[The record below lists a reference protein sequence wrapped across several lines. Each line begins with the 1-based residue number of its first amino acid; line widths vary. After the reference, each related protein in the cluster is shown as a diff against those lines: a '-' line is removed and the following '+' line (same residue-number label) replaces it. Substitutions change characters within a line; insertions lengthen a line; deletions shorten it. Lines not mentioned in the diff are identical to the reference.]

1 MKAMKTFAALLA
13 LAFSLAGC
21 GAVDGDPVRPA
32 PGSAGQGSSTAAS
45 GADSAEPEQLAALR
59 QLAGENGDLAGVLYL
74 GSVPERTT
82 DVHAVLD
89 SLPEQPWQ
97 FVADIP
103 ADRWVT
109 APGGGRELYCIF
121 AVRREDTLFVYEKQ
135 DPAYPAQ
142 LGKELYGRQ
151 GGQPILLLCNGSRE
165 DHRHHGNG
173 LLQHRTPA
181 GLEPAAF
188 RRDRPPCAGGG
199 RRRFFPT
206 PNARRC
212 PLRCAPA
219 GHEKGELMKKLKL
232 LAALL
237 ALTIGLAGC
246 GGSSKGGSP
255 ASSAS
260 KNKLDGDNMTAS
272 STQEQEYEEPED
284 VTYMRLLAGEDEYRA
299 CVLYLGG
306 SYEVTTDVQKVL
318 DSQTDLRDLWGFV
331 YDIPQDHWVVA
342 PDGGC
347 DLYCIFPQD
356 PDATLFVYETS
367 LTDDAENPLQR
378 GKQLYYSEDG
388 QPILL
393 LCNISDIAPNTEVE
407 LYPSTSE
414 ELVFSPFLS
423 GENGHVVEAE
433 GVCDFTIYP
442 EGDDWETDTS
452 PWSLEGNWLETGRD
466 TDEGYFDTDPA
477 DADRMCFLPTDADTE
492 GSQLPL
498 TASYIT
504 PYPEL
509 NVEEADLFYQEGTPE
524 VPFQTNQEWYAT
536 FTGEDGSRYA
546 VTLEDENTLALK
558 FYLEGEESYMSLVST
573 VYFARQEA
581 MG

>member
-1 MKAMKTFAALLA
+1 MK
-13 LAFSLAGC
+13 
-21 GAVDGDPVRPA
+21 
-32 PGSAGQGSSTAAS
+32 
-45 GADSAEPEQLAALR
+45 
-59 QLAGENGDLAGVLYL
+59 N
-74 GSVPERTT
+74 
-82 DVHAVLD
+82 
-89 SLPEQPWQ
+89 
-97 FVADIP
+97 
-103 ADRWVT
+103 
-109 APGGGRELYCIF
+109 
-121 AVRREDTLFVYEKQ
+121 
-135 DPAYPAQ
+135 
-142 LGKELYGRQ
+142 
-151 GGQPILLLCNGSRE
+151 
-165 DHRHHGNG
+165 
-173 LLQHRTPA
+173 
-181 GLEPAAF
+181 
-188 RRDRPPCAGGG
+188 
-199 RRRFFPT
+199 
-206 PNARRC
+206 
-212 PLRCAPA
+212 
-219 GHEKGELMKKLKL
+219 LKL

-237 ALTIGLAGC
+237 ALAIGLAGC
-246 GGSSKGGSP
+246 GNGSSTP
-255 ASSAS
+255 SS
-260 KNKLDGDNMTAS
+260 KPEKMLDGDNMIAS
-272 STQEQEYEEPED
+272 NTQKQEYEEPED

-306 SYEVTTDVQKVL
+306 SYEITTDVQQVL
-318 DSQTDLRDLWGFV
+318 DSQTDLRELWGFV

-393 LCNISDIAPNTEVE
+393 LCNISDIVPNTEVE
-407 LYPSTSE
+407 LYPSTGE

-442 EGDDWETDTS
+442 EGDDWISVAD
-452 PWSLEGNWLETGRD
+452 PWSLEGNWLEFARD

-477 DADRMCFLPTDADTE
+477 DADQMCFLPTDADTE

-509 NVEEADLFYQEGTPE
+509 NVEEAELFYHDGTPE
-524 VPFQTNQEWYAT
+524 VPFQSNQEWYAT

-546 VTLEDENTLALK
+546 VTLEDEDTLALK
-558 FYLEGEESYMSLVST
+558 FYLDGGESYLSLVNT

>member
-1 MKAMKTFAALLA
+1 MKLFAAALA
-13 LAFSLAGC
+13 LTLGLAGC
-21 GAVDGDPVRPA
+21 GPVDGDPIRSGGA
-32 PGSAGQGSSTAAS
+32 AAS
-45 GADSAEPEQLAALR
+45 DSAPRPDAVTVAQLRQQAEQNGSLAA
-59 QLAGENGDLAGVLYL
+59 VLYL
-74 GSVPERTT
+74 GSVPERTA
-82 DVHAVLD
+82 DVDAALD
-89 SLPEQPWQ
+89 SLQEQPWQ

-103 ADRWVT
+103 ADHRVT

-121 AVRREDTLFVYEKQ
+121 AVRSRDTLFLYEKQ
-135 DPAYPAQ
+135 DPQYPHQ
-142 LGKELYGRQ
+142 TGRELYCKQ
-151 GGQPILLLCNGSRE
+151 DGQPILLLCNG
-165 DHRHHGNG
+165 
-173 LLQHRTPA
+173 TPDTPDITA
-181 GLEPAAF
+181 VVY
-188 RRDRPPCAGGG
+188 CTTG
-199 RRRFFPT
+199 R
-206 PNARRC
+206 AS
-212 PLRCAPA
+212 
-219 GHEKGELMKKLKL
+219 
-232 LAALL
+232 
-237 ALTIGLAGC
+237 
-246 GGSSKGGSP
+246 SSKP
-255 ASSAS
+255 E
-260 KNKLDGDNMTAS
+260 KMLDGDNMIAS
-272 STQEQEYEEPED
+272 PSAKQEYTEPED

-306 SYEVTTDVQKVL
+306 SYEITTDVQQVL
-318 DSQTDLRDLWGFV
+318 DSQQGLRELWGFV

-347 DLYCIFPQD
+347 DLYCIFPQEAQ
-356 PDATLFVYETS
+356 ATLFVYETS

-393 LCNISDIAPNTEVE
+393 LCNISDIVPNTEVE
-407 LYPSTSE
+407 LYPTAGE

-442 EGDDWETDTS
+442 EGDDWETTTS
-452 PWSLEGNWLETGRD
+452 PWSLEGNWLETARD
-466 TDEGYFDTDPA
+466 TDEGFSETAPE

-492 GSQLPL
+492 GSQLPF

-546 VTLEDENTLALK
+546 VTLEDEDTLALK
-558 FYLEGEESYMSLVST
+558 VYLDGEESYMSLVNT

>member
-1 MKAMKTFAALLA
+1 MK
-13 LAFSLAGC
+13 
-21 GAVDGDPVRPA
+21 
-32 PGSAGQGSSTAAS
+32 
-45 GADSAEPEQLAALR
+45 
-59 QLAGENGDLAGVLYL
+59 N
-74 GSVPERTT
+74 
-82 DVHAVLD
+82 
-89 SLPEQPWQ
+89 
-97 FVADIP
+97 
-103 ADRWVT
+103 
-109 APGGGRELYCIF
+109 
-121 AVRREDTLFVYEKQ
+121 
-135 DPAYPAQ
+135 
-142 LGKELYGRQ
+142 
-151 GGQPILLLCNGSRE
+151 
-165 DHRHHGNG
+165 
-173 LLQHRTPA
+173 
-181 GLEPAAF
+181 
-188 RRDRPPCAGGG
+188 
-199 RRRFFPT
+199 
-206 PNARRC
+206 
-212 PLRCAPA
+212 
-219 GHEKGELMKKLKL
+219 LKL

-237 ALTIGLAGC
+237 ALAIGLAGC
-246 GGSSKGGSP
+246 GKGGNP

-260 KNKLDGDNMTAS
+260 KNKLDGDGMTAP
-272 STQEQEYEEPED
+272 STQEQDYEEPED

-356 PDATLFVYETS
+356 SDSTLFVYEAT
-367 LTDDAENPLQR
+367 LTDDAEKPLQR

-393 LCNISDIAPNTEVE
+393 LCNISDIVPNTEVE
-407 LYPSTSE
+407 LYPRAGE

-452 PWSLEGNWLETGRD
+452 PWSLEGNWLETARD
-466 TDEGYFDTDPA
+466 TDEGFFETAPA
-477 DADRMCFLPTDADTE
+477 DADAMCFLPTDTETE
-492 GSQLPL
+492 GDQLPL

-509 NVEEADLFYQEGTPE
+509 NVEEADLFYHEGTPE

-558 FYLEGEESYMSLVST
+558 FYLDGEESYMSLGST

>member
-1 MKAMKTFAALLA
+1 MKLFAAALA
-13 LAFSLAGC
+13 LTLGLAGC
-21 GAVDGDPVRPA
+21 GPVDGDPIR
-32 PGSAGQGSSTAAS
+32 S
-45 GADSAEPEQLAALR
+45 GASAPDSVPRQDAVTVAQLR
-59 QLAGENGDLAGVLYL
+59 QQAEQNGSLAVVLYL
-74 GSVPERTT
+74 GSVPERTA
-82 DVHAVLD
+82 DVDAALD
-89 SLPEQPWQ
+89 SLQEQPWQ
-97 FVADIP
+97 FVTDIP
-103 ADRWVT
+103 ADHRVT
-109 APGGGRELYCIF
+109 APGGGRELYCLF
-121 AVRREDTLFVYEKQ
+121 AVSSRDTLFLYEKQ
-135 DPAYPAQ
+135 DPQYPAPDGPGA
-142 LGKELYGRQ
+142 LLRAGRPACAAAVQ
-151 GGQPILLLCNGSRE
+151 RHPGCP
-165 DHRHHGNG
+165 RHHGGG
-173 LLQHRTPA
+173 LLHHRPRA
-181 GLEPAAF
+181 GLVAPAF
-188 RRDRPPCAGGG
+188 CRDRQPGAGGG

-219 GHEKGELMKKLKL
+219 GHEKGELMKNLKL

-246 GGSSKGGSP
+246 GKG
-255 ASSAS
+255 SSAS
-260 KNKLDGDNMTAS
+260 SSKPEKMLDGDNMIAS
-272 STQEQEYEEPED
+272 PSAKQEYTEPED

-306 SYEVTTDVQKVL
+306 SYEITTDVQKVL
-318 DSQTDLRDLWGFV
+318 DSQTDLRELWGFV

-347 DLYCIFPQD
+347 DLYCIFPQEAQ
-356 PDATLFVYETS
+356 ATLFVYETS
-367 LTDDAENPLQR
+367 LTDDAEKPLQR

-393 LCNISDIAPNTEVE
+393 LCNISDIVPNTEVE
-407 LYPSTSE
+407 LYPSTGE

-423 GENGHVVEAE
+423 GENGHVVQAD

-452 PWSLEGNWLETGRD
+452 PWSLEGNWLEIYRD
-466 TDEGYFDTDPA
+466 TDEGVFDTDPA
-477 DADRMCFLPTDADTE
+477 DADRMCFLPTDAETE
-492 GSQLPL
+492 GDQLPL

-509 NVEEADLFYQEGTPE
+509 NVEEADLFYHEGTPE

-536 FTGEDGSRYA
+536 FTAEDGSRYA
-546 VTLEDENTLALK
+546 VTLEDEDTLALK
-558 FYLEGEESYMSLVST
+558 VYLEGQESYLSLVNT

>member
-1 MKAMKTFAALLA
+1 
-13 LAFSLAGC
+13 
-21 GAVDGDPVRPA
+21 
-32 PGSAGQGSSTAAS
+32 
-45 GADSAEPEQLAALR
+45 
-59 QLAGENGDLAGVLYL
+59 
-74 GSVPERTT
+74 
-82 DVHAVLD
+82 
-89 SLPEQPWQ
+89 
-97 FVADIP
+97 
-103 ADRWVT
+103 
-109 APGGGRELYCIF
+109 
-121 AVRREDTLFVYEKQ
+121 
-135 DPAYPAQ
+135 
-142 LGKELYGRQ
+142 
-151 GGQPILLLCNGSRE
+151 
-165 DHRHHGNG
+165 
-173 LLQHRTPA
+173 
-181 GLEPAAF
+181 
-188 RRDRPPCAGGG
+188 
-199 RRRFFPT
+199 
-206 PNARRC
+206 
-212 PLRCAPA
+212 
-219 GHEKGELMKKLKL
+219 MKKLKL

-246 GGSSKGGSP
+246 GGSSKSGSSS

-260 KNKLDGDNMTAS
+260 KNMLDGNGMIAS
-272 STQEQEYEEPED
+272 GAQKQEYEEPED
-284 VTYMRLLAGEDEYRA
+284 VTYMRFLAGEAENQA

-306 SYEVTTDVQKVL
+306 SYEVTTNVQKVL
-318 DSQTDLRDLWGFV
+318 DSQTDLRQLWSFV
-331 YDIPQDHWVVA
+331 YDIPEDHYVVS

-356 PDATLFVYETS
+356 PQATLFVYEVS
-367 LTDDAENPLQR
+367 LTDDAENPLKR

-407 LYPSTSE
+407 LYPTAGE

-423 GENGHVVEAE
+423 GENGHVVETD

-477 DADRMCFLPTDADTE
+477 DADRMCFLPVDGETE
-492 GSQLPL
+492 GNQLPF

-509 NVEEADLFYQEGTPE
+509 NVEEADLFYQQGTPE
-524 VPFQTNQEWYAT
+524 VSFCSNQEWYAT

-546 VTLEDENTLALK
+546 VTLENEDTLALK
-558 FYLEGEESYMSLVST
+558 VYLDGQESYLSLVNT

>member
-1 MKAMKTFAALLA
+1 MK
-13 LAFSLAGC
+13 
-21 GAVDGDPVRPA
+21 R
-32 PGSAGQGSSTAAS
+32 
-45 GADSAEPEQLAALR
+45 
-59 QLAGENGDLAGVLYL
+59 
-74 GSVPERTT
+74 
-82 DVHAVLD
+82 
-89 SLPEQPWQ
+89 
-97 FVADIP
+97 
-103 ADRWVT
+103 
-109 APGGGRELYCIF
+109 
-121 AVRREDTLFVYEKQ
+121 
-135 DPAYPAQ
+135 
-142 LGKELYGRQ
+142 
-151 GGQPILLLCNGSRE
+151 
-165 DHRHHGNG
+165 
-173 LLQHRTPA
+173 
-181 GLEPAAF
+181 
-188 RRDRPPCAGGG
+188 
-199 RRRFFPT
+199 
-206 PNARRC
+206 
-212 PLRCAPA
+212 
-219 GHEKGELMKKLKL
+219 LKL

-246 GGSSKGGSP
+246 GGSSKGGSRP

-272 STQEQEYEEPED
+272 PSAKQEYTEPED

-378 GKQLYYSEDG
+378 GKQLYYSEAG

-407 LYPSTSE
+407 LYPTAGE

-477 DADRMCFLPTDADTE
+477 DADRMCFCPPMPTPRA
-492 GSQLPL
+492 
-498 TASYIT
+498 ASC
-504 PYPEL
+504 PSP
-509 NVEEADLFYQEGTPE
+509 P
-524 VPFQTNQEWYAT
+524 AT
-536 FTGEDGSRYA
+536 SPPTRS
-546 VTLEDENTLALK
+546 
-558 FYLEGEESYMSLVST
+558 
-573 VYFARQEA
+573 
-581 MG
+581 

>member
-1 MKAMKTFAALLA
+1 MK
-13 LAFSLAGC
+13 
-21 GAVDGDPVRPA
+21 
-32 PGSAGQGSSTAAS
+32 
-45 GADSAEPEQLAALR
+45 
-59 QLAGENGDLAGVLYL
+59 N
-74 GSVPERTT
+74 
-82 DVHAVLD
+82 
-89 SLPEQPWQ
+89 
-97 FVADIP
+97 
-103 ADRWVT
+103 
-109 APGGGRELYCIF
+109 
-121 AVRREDTLFVYEKQ
+121 
-135 DPAYPAQ
+135 
-142 LGKELYGRQ
+142 
-151 GGQPILLLCNGSRE
+151 
-165 DHRHHGNG
+165 
-173 LLQHRTPA
+173 
-181 GLEPAAF
+181 
-188 RRDRPPCAGGG
+188 
-199 RRRFFPT
+199 
-206 PNARRC
+206 
-212 PLRCAPA
+212 
-219 GHEKGELMKKLKL
+219 LKL

-237 ALTIGLAGC
+237 ALAIGLAGC
-246 GGSSKGGSP
+246 GNGSSTP
-255 ASSAS
+255 SS
-260 KNKLDGDNMTAS
+260 KPENRLDGDNMIAPN
-272 STQEQEYEEPED
+272 TQKQEYEEPED

-306 SYEVTTDVQKVL
+306 SYEITTDVQKVL
-318 DSQTDLRDLWGFV
+318 DSQQGLRELWGFV

-342 PDGGC
+342 PEGGC
-347 DLYCIFPQD
+347 DLYCIFPQEAQ
-356 PDATLFVYETS
+356 ATLFVYEAT

-393 LCNISDIAPNTEVE
+393 LCNISDIVPNTEVE
-407 LYPSTSE
+407 LYPSTGE

-509 NVEEADLFYQEGTPE
+509 NVEEADLFYQEGTLE

-546 VTLEDENTLALK
+546 VTLEDEDTLALK
-558 FYLEGEESYMSLVST
+558 FYLDGGESYLSLVNT

>member
-1 MKAMKTFAALLA
+1 MK
-13 LAFSLAGC
+13 
-21 GAVDGDPVRPA
+21 
-32 PGSAGQGSSTAAS
+32 
-45 GADSAEPEQLAALR
+45 
-59 QLAGENGDLAGVLYL
+59 N
-74 GSVPERTT
+74 
-82 DVHAVLD
+82 
-89 SLPEQPWQ
+89 
-97 FVADIP
+97 
-103 ADRWVT
+103 
-109 APGGGRELYCIF
+109 
-121 AVRREDTLFVYEKQ
+121 
-135 DPAYPAQ
+135 
-142 LGKELYGRQ
+142 
-151 GGQPILLLCNGSRE
+151 
-165 DHRHHGNG
+165 
-173 LLQHRTPA
+173 
-181 GLEPAAF
+181 
-188 RRDRPPCAGGG
+188 
-199 RRRFFPT
+199 
-206 PNARRC
+206 
-212 PLRCAPA
+212 
-219 GHEKGELMKKLKL
+219 LKL

-237 ALTIGLAGC
+237 ALAIGLAGC
-246 GGSSKGGSP
+246 GKG
-255 ASSAS
+255 SSAS
-260 KNKLDGDNMTAS
+260 SSKPEKMLDGDNMIAS
-272 STQEQEYEEPED
+272 PSAKQEYTEPED

-306 SYEVTTDVQKVL
+306 SYEITTDVQKVL
-318 DSQTDLRDLWGFV
+318 DSQQGLRELWG
-331 YDIPQDHWVVA
+331 
-342 PDGGC
+342 
-347 DLYCIFPQD
+347 
-356 PDATLFVYETS
+356 FVYETS
-367 LTDDAENPLQR
+367 LTDDAEKPLQR

-407 LYPSTSE
+407 LYPSTGE

-452 PWSLEGNWLETGRD
+452 PWSLEGNWLEIYRD
-466 TDEGYFDTDPA
+466 TDEGVFDTAPE

-546 VTLEDENTLALK
+546 VTLEDEDTLALK
-558 FYLEGEESYMSLVST
+558 VYLEGQESYLSLVNT

>member
-1 MKAMKTFAALLA
+1 MK
-13 LAFSLAGC
+13 
-21 GAVDGDPVRPA
+21 
-32 PGSAGQGSSTAAS
+32 
-45 GADSAEPEQLAALR
+45 
-59 QLAGENGDLAGVLYL
+59 N
-74 GSVPERTT
+74 
-82 DVHAVLD
+82 
-89 SLPEQPWQ
+89 
-97 FVADIP
+97 
-103 ADRWVT
+103 
-109 APGGGRELYCIF
+109 
-121 AVRREDTLFVYEKQ
+121 
-135 DPAYPAQ
+135 
-142 LGKELYGRQ
+142 
-151 GGQPILLLCNGSRE
+151 
-165 DHRHHGNG
+165 
-173 LLQHRTPA
+173 
-181 GLEPAAF
+181 
-188 RRDRPPCAGGG
+188 
-199 RRRFFPT
+199 
-206 PNARRC
+206 
-212 PLRCAPA
+212 
-219 GHEKGELMKKLKL
+219 LKL

-246 GGSSKGGSP
+246 GGSSKGGSSS

-260 KNKLDGDNMTAS
+260 KNMLDGNGMIAS
-272 STQEQEYEEPED
+272 GAQKQEYEEPED
-284 VTYMRLLAGEDEYRA
+284 VTYMRFLAGEAESSA

-318 DSQTDLRDLWGFV
+318 DSQTDLRELWSFV
-331 YDIPQDHWVVA
+331 YDIPEDHYVVS

-356 PDATLFVYETS
+356 PQATLFVYEVS
-367 LTDDAENPLQR
+367 LTDDAENPLKR

-407 LYPSTSE
+407 LYPGSGE

-452 PWSLEGNWLETGRD
+452 PWSLEGNWLETARD

-477 DADRMCFLPTDADTE
+477 DADRMCFLPVDGETE
-492 GSQLPL
+492 GDQLPF

-509 NVEEADLFYQEGTPE
+509 NIEEADLFYHEGTPE
-524 VPFQTNQEWYAT
+524 VPFRSNQEWYAT
-536 FTGEDGSRYA
+536 FTGENGSRYA
-546 VTLEDENTLALK
+546 VTLEDEDTLALK
-558 FYLEGEESYMSLVST
+558 CYLEGQESYMSLVNT

>member
-13 LAFSLAGC
+13 LAFS
-21 GAVDGDPVRPA
+21 
-32 PGSAGQGSSTAAS
+32 
-45 GADSAEPEQLAALR
+45 
-59 QLAGENGDLAGVLYL
+59 
-74 GSVPERTT
+74 
-82 DVHAVLD
+82 
-89 SLPEQPWQ
+89 
-97 FVADIP
+97 
-103 ADRWVT
+103 
-109 APGGGRELYCIF
+109 
-121 AVRREDTLFVYEKQ
+121 
-135 DPAYPAQ
+135 
-142 LGKELYGRQ
+142 
-151 GGQPILLLCNGSRE
+151 
-165 DHRHHGNG
+165 
-173 LLQHRTPA
+173 
-181 GLEPAAF
+181 
-188 RRDRPPCAGGG
+188 
-199 RRRFFPT
+199 
-206 PNARRC
+206 
-212 PLRCAPA
+212 
-219 GHEKGELMKKLKL
+219 
-232 LAALL
+232 
-237 ALTIGLAGC
+237 LAGC

-260 KNKLDGDNMTAS
+260 KNKLDGDNMIAS
-272 STQEQEYEEPED
+272 NTQKQEYEEPED
-284 VTYMRLLAGEDEYRA
+284 VMYMRLLAGEDEYRA

-306 SYEVTTDVQKVL
+306 SYEITTDVQKVL
-318 DSQTDLRDLWGFV
+318 DSQTDLRELWGFV

-347 DLYCIFPQD
+347 DLYCIFPQEAQ
-356 PDATLFVYETS
+356 ATLFVYETS

-407 LYPSTSE
+407 LYPSTGE

-452 PWSLEGNWLETGRD
+452 PWSLEGNWLETARD
-466 TDEGYFDTDPA
+466 TDEGFFETAPA
-477 DADRMCFLPTDADTE
+477 DADAMCFLPTDGETE
-492 GSQLPL
+492 GDQLPL

-509 NVEEADLFYQEGTPE
+509 NVEEADLFYHEGTPE

>member
-1 MKAMKTFAALLA
+1 MK
-13 LAFSLAGC
+13 
-21 GAVDGDPVRPA
+21 
-32 PGSAGQGSSTAAS
+32 
-45 GADSAEPEQLAALR
+45 
-59 QLAGENGDLAGVLYL
+59 N
-74 GSVPERTT
+74 
-82 DVHAVLD
+82 
-89 SLPEQPWQ
+89 
-97 FVADIP
+97 
-103 ADRWVT
+103 
-109 APGGGRELYCIF
+109 
-121 AVRREDTLFVYEKQ
+121 
-135 DPAYPAQ
+135 
-142 LGKELYGRQ
+142 
-151 GGQPILLLCNGSRE
+151 
-165 DHRHHGNG
+165 
-173 LLQHRTPA
+173 
-181 GLEPAAF
+181 
-188 RRDRPPCAGGG
+188 
-199 RRRFFPT
+199 
-206 PNARRC
+206 
-212 PLRCAPA
+212 
-219 GHEKGELMKKLKL
+219 LKL

-246 GGSSKGGSP
+246 GGSSKGGSRP

-260 KNKLDGDNMTAS
+260 KNKLDGDGMTAS

-318 DSQTDLRDLWGFV
+318 DSQTDLRDLWSFV

-407 LYPSTSE
+407 LYPSTGE

-442 EGDDWETDTS
+442 EGDDWETTTS
-452 PWSLEGNWLETGRD
+452 PWSLEGNWLETARD
-466 TDEGYFDTDPA
+466 TDEGFFETAPA

-492 GSQLPL
+492 GDQLPL

-524 VPFQTNQEWYAT
+524 VPFRSNQEWYAT
-536 FTGEDGSRYA
+536 FTGTHGDRYA
-546 VTLEDENTLALK
+546 ITLEDEDTLALK
-558 FYLEGEESYMSLVST
+558 VYLDGQPILLLCNISDIAPNTEVELYPSTGEELVFSPFLSGENGHVVEAEGVCDFTIYPEGDDWETTTSPWSLEGNWLETARDTDEGFFETAPADADRMCFLPTDADTEGDQLPLTASYITPYPELNVEEADLFYQEGTPEVPFRSNQEWYATFTGTHGDRYAITLEDEDTLALKVYLDGQESYLSLVNT

>member
-1 MKAMKTFAALLA
+1 MKLFAAALA
-13 LAFSLAGC
+13 LTLGLVGC
-21 GAVDGDPVRPA
+21 GPVDGDPIR
-32 PGSAGQGSSTAAS
+32 S
-45 GADSAEPEQLAALR
+45 GASAPDSVPRQDAVTVAQLR
-59 QLAGENGDLAGVLYL
+59 QQAEQNGSLAGVLYL
-74 GSVPERTT
+74 GSAPERTA
-82 DVHAVLD
+82 DVDAALD
-89 SLPEQPWQ
+89 SLQEQPWQ
-97 FVADIP
+97 FVTDIP
-103 ADRWVT
+103 ADHRVT
-109 APGGGRELYCIF
+109 APGGGRELYCLF
-121 AVRREDTLFVYEKQ
+121 AVSSRDTLFLYEKQ
-135 DPAYPAQ
+135 DPQYPHQ
-142 LGKELYGRQ
+142 TGRELYCKQ
-151 GGQPILLLCNGSRE
+151 DGQPILLLCNGTP
-165 DHRHHGNG
+165 DVPDITAVVYCTTG
-173 LLQHRTPA
+173 RTLDWTPQLSVGA
-181 GLEPAAF
+181 SSPEPVEGV
-188 RRDRPPCAGGG
+188 DD
-199 RRRFFPT
+199 FPQP
-206 PNARRC
+206 PNARHC

-219 GHEKGELMKKLKL
+219 GHEKGELMKRLKL

-246 GGSSKGGSP
+246 GKG
-255 ASSAS
+255 SSAS
-260 KNKLDGDNMTAS
+260 SSKPEKMLDGDNMIAS
-272 STQEQEYEEPED
+272 SSAKQEYTEPED

-306 SYEVTTDVQKVL
+306 SYEITTDVQQVL
-318 DSQTDLRDLWGFV
+318 DSQTDLRELWGFV

-347 DLYCIFPQD
+347 DLYCIFPQEAQ
-356 PDATLFVYETS
+356 ATLFVYETS
-367 LTDDAENPLQR
+367 LTDDAEKPLQR

-393 LCNISDIAPNTEVE
+393 LCNISDIVPNTEVE
-407 LYPSTSE
+407 LYPSTGE

-423 GENGHVVEAE
+423 GENGHVVQAD

-466 TDEGYFDTDPA
+466 TDEGVFDTDPA

-492 GSQLPL
+492 GSQLPF

-524 VPFQTNQEWYAT
+524 VPFRSNQEWYAT
-536 FTGEDGSRYA
+536 FTAEDGSRYA
-546 VTLEDENTLALK
+546 VTLEDEDTLALK
-558 FYLEGEESYMSLVST
+558 VYLEGQESYLSLVNT

>member
-13 LAFSLAGC
+13 LAFS
-21 GAVDGDPVRPA
+21 
-32 PGSAGQGSSTAAS
+32 
-45 GADSAEPEQLAALR
+45 
-59 QLAGENGDLAGVLYL
+59 
-74 GSVPERTT
+74 
-82 DVHAVLD
+82 
-89 SLPEQPWQ
+89 
-97 FVADIP
+97 
-103 ADRWVT
+103 
-109 APGGGRELYCIF
+109 
-121 AVRREDTLFVYEKQ
+121 
-135 DPAYPAQ
+135 
-142 LGKELYGRQ
+142 
-151 GGQPILLLCNGSRE
+151 
-165 DHRHHGNG
+165 
-173 LLQHRTPA
+173 
-181 GLEPAAF
+181 
-188 RRDRPPCAGGG
+188 
-199 RRRFFPT
+199 
-206 PNARRC
+206 
-212 PLRCAPA
+212 
-219 GHEKGELMKKLKL
+219 
-232 LAALL
+232 
-237 ALTIGLAGC
+237 LAGC

-260 KNKLDGDNMTAS
+260 KNKLDGDNMIAS
-272 STQEQEYEEPED
+272 NTQKQEYEEPED

-306 SYEVTTDVQKVL
+306 SYEITTDVQKVL
-318 DSQTDLRDLWGFV
+318 DSQQGLRELWGFV

-347 DLYCIFPQD
+347 DLYCIFPQE
-356 PDATLFVYETS
+356 AQTTLFVYETS

-407 LYPSTSE
+407 LYPSTGE

-452 PWSLEGNWLETGRD
+452 PWLLEGNWLETARD
-466 TDEGYFDTDPA
+466 TDEGFFETAPA
-477 DADRMCFLPTDADTE
+477 DADAMCFLPTDGETE
-492 GSQLPL
+492 GDQLPL

-509 NVEEADLFYQEGTPE
+509 NVEEADLFYHEGTPE

>member
-1 MKAMKTFAALLA
+1 MKLFAAALA
-13 LAFSLAGC
+13 LTLGLVGC
-21 GAVDGDPVRPA
+21 GPVDGDPIR
-32 PGSAGQGSSTAAS
+32 S
-45 GADSAEPEQLAALR
+45 GASAPDSVPRQDAVTVAQLR
-59 QLAGENGDLAGVLYL
+59 QQAEQNGSLAVVLYL
-74 GSVPERTT
+74 GSVPERTA
-82 DVHAVLD
+82 DVDAALD
-89 SLPEQPWQ
+89 SLQEQPWQ
-97 FVADIP
+97 FVTDIP
-103 ADRWVT
+103 ADHRVT
-109 APGGGRELYCIF
+109 APGGGRELYCLF
-121 AVRREDTLFVYEKQ
+121 AVSSRDTLFLYEKQ
-135 DPAYPAQ
+135 DPQYPHQ
-142 LGKELYGRQ
+142 TGRELYCGRD
-151 GGQPILLLCNGSRE
+151 GQPVLLLCNGTP
-165 DHRHHGNG
+165 DVPDITAVVYCTTG
-173 LLQHRTPA
+173 RTLDWTPQLSVGA
-181 GLEPAAF
+181 SSPEPVEGV
-188 RRDRPPCAGGG
+188 DD
-199 RRRFFPT
+199 FPQP
-206 PNARRC
+206 PNARHC

-219 GHEKGELMKKLKL
+219 GHEKGELMKNLKL

-246 GGSSKGGSP
+246 GKG
-255 ASSAS
+255 SSAS
-260 KNKLDGDNMTAS
+260 SSKPEKMLDGDNMIAS
-272 STQEQEYEEPED
+272 SSAKQEYTEPED

-306 SYEVTTDVQKVL
+306 SYEITTDVQQVL
-318 DSQTDLRDLWGFV
+318 DSQTDLRQLWGFV

-347 DLYCIFPQD
+347 DLYCIFPQEAQ
-356 PDATLFVYETS
+356 ATLFVYETS
-367 LTDDAENPLQR
+367 LTDDAEKPLQR

-393 LCNISDIAPNTEVE
+393 LCNISDIVPNTEVE
-407 LYPSTSE
+407 LYPSTGE

-423 GENGHVVEAE
+423 GENGHVVQAD

-466 TDEGYFDTDPA
+466 TDEGVFDTDPA

-492 GSQLPL
+492 GSQLPF

-524 VPFQTNQEWYAT
+524 VPFRSNQEWYAT
-536 FTGEDGSRYA
+536 FTAEDGSRYA
-546 VTLEDENTLALK
+546 VTLEDEDTLALK
-558 FYLEGEESYMSLVST
+558 VYLEGQESYLSLVNT

>member
-1 MKAMKTFAALLA
+1 MK
-13 LAFSLAGC
+13 
-21 GAVDGDPVRPA
+21 
-32 PGSAGQGSSTAAS
+32 
-45 GADSAEPEQLAALR
+45 
-59 QLAGENGDLAGVLYL
+59 N
-74 GSVPERTT
+74 
-82 DVHAVLD
+82 
-89 SLPEQPWQ
+89 
-97 FVADIP
+97 
-103 ADRWVT
+103 
-109 APGGGRELYCIF
+109 
-121 AVRREDTLFVYEKQ
+121 
-135 DPAYPAQ
+135 
-142 LGKELYGRQ
+142 
-151 GGQPILLLCNGSRE
+151 
-165 DHRHHGNG
+165 
-173 LLQHRTPA
+173 
-181 GLEPAAF
+181 
-188 RRDRPPCAGGG
+188 
-199 RRRFFPT
+199 
-206 PNARRC
+206 
-212 PLRCAPA
+212 
-219 GHEKGELMKKLKL
+219 LKL

-237 ALTIGLAGC
+237 ALTISLAGC
-246 GGSSKGGSP
+246 GGSSKG
-255 ASSAS
+255 SSAS
-260 KNKLDGDNMTAS
+260 SSKPEKMLDGDNMIAS
-272 STQEQEYEEPED
+272 PSAKQEYTEPED

-306 SYEVTTDVQKVL
+306 SYEITTDVQKVL
-318 DSQTDLRDLWGFV
+318 DSQQGLRELWGFV

-347 DLYCIFPQD
+347 DLYCIFPQETQ
-356 PDATLFVYETS
+356 ATLFVYETS

-393 LCNISDIAPNTEVE
+393 LCNISDIVPNTEVE
-407 LYPSTSE
+407 LYPSTGE

-442 EGDDWETDTS
+442 EGDDWETATS
-452 PWSLEGNWLETGRD
+452 PWSLEGNWLEIYRD
-466 TDEGYFDTDPA
+466 TDEGVFDTAPE
-477 DADRMCFLPTDADTE
+477 DADRMCFLPTDTDTE

-546 VTLEDENTLALK
+546 VTLEDEDTLALK
-558 FYLEGEESYMSLVST
+558 FYLDGEESYMSLVNT